1 MMSQPHPDV
10 EFYRGNLVAKLRQ
23 CYQELCQSRESK
35 NSEKSY
41 LVALYCFLNIVSFLD
56 INAPK
61 ESFNRWLIERKVVDT
76 GYDPL
81 LPSQCHPEVSIRMY
95 NEIMNDIPLRLS
107 KPKYTADARKQLS
120 IYAEAAK
127 NLIESR

>member
-1 MMSQPHPDV
+1 M
-10 EFYRGNLVAKLRQ
+10 
-23 CYQELCQSRESK
+23 
-35 NSEKSY
+35 Y
-41 LVALYCFLNIVSFLD
+41 LLICFFFLD

-61 ESFNRWLIERKVVDT
+61 ESFNRWLTERKVVDT
-76 GYDPL
+76 GTDPL
-81 LPSQCHPEVSIRMY
+81 LPSQCYPEVSLRMY

>member
-1 MMSQPHPDV
+1 MV
-10 EFYRGNLVAKLRQ
+10 
-23 CYQELCQSRESK
+23 
-35 NSEKSY
+35 
-41 LVALYCFLNIVSFLD
+41 FLFINNFSD

-61 ESFNRWLIERKVVDT
+61 ESFNRWLIERKVSDT
-76 GYDPL
+76 GCDPL
-81 LPSQCHPEVSIRMY
+81 LPSQCYPEVSSRMY
-95 NEIMNDIPLRLS
+95 DEIMNDIPLRLS